1 MKHQAKPHF
10 PQCSPGALAYLAR
23 QSVTVSGVSVTQSEL
38 AEALGVSTRTI
49 ERWAAAG
56 MPVLEQRAA
65 QGRPRYN
72 LAQCRKWAAERPTQG
87 RHKPARAKG
96 TPELGPR
103 ALEDPEK
110 VELTP
115 AERLTKARA
124 TDLEI
129 KLHQRRGNILTKSE
143 VETEWTRQGRAV
155 RAAMLEVPAEVA
167 IRYPGVEGL
176 EDTCRHLIIDAMKH
190 LAAGYKARQ
199 A

>member
-1 MKHQAKPHF
+1 M
-10 PQCSPGALAYLAR
+10 
-23 QSVTVSGVSVTQSEL
+23 SVTKSEL

-49 ERWAAAG
+49 ERWAAGRNARARATG
-56 MPVLEQRAA
+56 SSRAA
-65 QGRPRYN
+65 ALQPRPMSQVGPPN
-72 LAQCRKWAAERPTQG
+72 A
-87 RHKPARAKG
+87 RHKGDTSRRARRGA
-96 TPELGPR
+96 PELGLR

-124 TDLEI
+124 TNLEI

-155 RAAMLEVPAEVA
+155 RAAMLEVPAAVA

>member
-1 MKHQAKPHF
+1 M
-10 PQCSPGALAYLAR
+10 GRGRNAR
-23 QSVTVSGVSVTQSEL
+23 ARATGSS
-38 AEALGVSTRTI
+38 R
-49 ERWAAAG
+49 AAALQPRP
-56 MPVLEQRAA
+56 MSQV
-65 QGRPRYN
+65 GRRT
-72 LAQCRKWAAERPTQG
+72 A
-87 RHKPARAKG
+87 RHKGDTSRRARRGA
-96 TPELGPR
+96 PELGLR

-124 TDLEI
+124 TNLEI

-155 RAAMLEVPAEVA
+155 RAAMLEVPAAVA

>member
-1 MKHQAKPHF
+1 MGRGPEC
-10 PQCSPGALAYLAR
+10 PCSSNGQLKGGRATTSPNVA
-23 QSVTVSGVSVTQSEL
+23 SGPPN
-38 AEALGVSTRTI
+38 A
-49 ERWAAAG
+49 
-56 MPVLEQRAA
+56 
-65 QGRPRYN
+65 
-72 LAQCRKWAAERPTQG
+72 
-87 RHKPARAKG
+87 RHKGDTSRRARRGA
-96 TPELGPR
+96 PELGLR

-124 TDLEI
+124 TNLEI

-155 RAAMLEVPAEVA
+155 RAAMLEVPAAVA

>member
-1 MKHQAKPHF
+1 MVEGEKPIMA
-10 PQCSPGALAYLAR
+10 PKSSPGALANLAR
-23 QSVTVSGVSVTQSEL
+23 QSVKVSGVSVTQSEL
-38 AEALGVSTRTI
+38 ADALGVSTRTI

-96 TPELGPR
+96 APELGPR

-124 TDLEI
+124 TNLEI
-129 KLHQRRGNILTKSE
+129 KLHQRRGNILTKSGDRRE
-143 VETEWTRQGRAV
+143 GTPQWRRI
-155 RAAMLEVPAEVA
+155 RAA
-167 IRYPGVEGL
+167 
-176 EDTCRHLIIDAMKH
+176 
-190 LAAGYKARQ
+190 
-199 A
+199 